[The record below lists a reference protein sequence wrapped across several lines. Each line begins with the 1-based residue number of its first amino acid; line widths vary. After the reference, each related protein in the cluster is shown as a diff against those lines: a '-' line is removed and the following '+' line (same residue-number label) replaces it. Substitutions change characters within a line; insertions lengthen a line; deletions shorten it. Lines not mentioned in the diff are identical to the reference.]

1 MFAIGQKI
9 VCIDASP
16 VRQDCRVGMPIRLV
30 KGTIYT
36 VRSIQTETHIDGYG
50 VRLEEILNPSMIW
63 SDGDERE
70 WSYDHRR
77 FEPLVDDKQKQ
88 RIAEFAK

>member
-1 MFAIGQKI
+1 MFAIGQKV

-16 VRQDCRVGMPIRLV
+16 VRSDCAVGMPIRLV
-30 KGTIYT
+30 RDAIYT
-36 VRSIQTETHIDGYG
+36 VRSIQTELHIDGYG

-77 FEPLVDDKQKQ
+77 FKPLIEVHQKLED
-88 RIAEFAK
+88 AELA

>member
-1 MFAIGQKI
+1 MFTIGQKV
-9 VCIDASP
+9 VCIDGSAI
-16 VRQDCRVGMPIRLV
+16 RADCQVGMPQRPTE
-30 KGTIYT
+30 GAIYT
-36 VRSIQTETHIDGYG
+36 VRSIQVESHIAGYG

-77 FEPLVDDKQKQ
+77 FRPVAETEQKSEDA
-88 RIAEFAK
+88 ILAF